1 MKVMTSKTEARGLQS
16 RTEVRQTV
24 AQMAAPNFKDSVPED
39 SPGQVMIFPRANS
52 YFAPCKLGLCSV
64 QTRTLLWVKSRFASG
79 KLLARRVLLLLTLFV
94 MSVGSA
100 WGDPTFQEEG
110 SISVSKD
117 GGTFYLGTPSSGMS
131 FNVLEKIGGSSQ
143 LLADINEALGST
155 VYTNIDDLWKNI
167 YVRWIGIQGD
177 GNVAKIVGNNYIYYS
192 NEAWNFAGVGDY
204 ASAFRTLSEKFFYTY
219 YYGPDQIYWN
229 PGWWGKDTF
238 ENDLFGLTWFYNGYA
253 SNLSDA
259 KIVCYVS
266 TIDQVGATKGND
278 HGQGSFSTEGTLLVK
293 YTFLAKKKPDTFSG
307 KLKSGGQA
315 LSGGSVVGTADKL
328 NASDVSATLDFS
340 AALAQASSSTYVR
353 FYLEKD
359 GEAVD
364 PTGKLT
370 VTGGTAGPD
379 KEHGFYIYK
388 SGGLSST
395 DVDNDVTLELTAGEY
410 EDYQVVAVFGSGEPS
425 GDPLH
430 EVDWDLQYKYTFEY
444 PFKGDASSA
453 TVVEKTFSITESKKT
468 QTLTMAYDIANN
480 KITLK
485 DGSDNTIGEV
495 NVDASTFWS
504 AYGSAL
510 SGSQPF
516 YVRWFLQDKSGAEA
530 TSLASAGAIVD
541 GGSSLYAAPAK
552 DRYGLYFSTTNGTN
566 ALNDIMKIK
575 VDGSKVSDLAKYDL
589 VCTIATD
596 LTGEVFDVS
605 SKLTH
610 EPNAMVLKYVLKF
623 EDAEWAG
630 TLAPGVKPH
639 SKEVLIPTASTT
651 EIDVPLSDSF
661 AKILS
666 ENISKTPTGLD
677 DNFHIRWYVEKLNG
691 SVYEMVPN
699 SEDMLTPIVA
709 TRYHKTKAG
718 YGVYWNTQTAFNSY
732 SQDQHNII
740 PNDYAT
746 KSTIEVK
753 ELLNIHFTKPIA
765 DEWSEY
771 RLVAVMT
778 KDLTGAVAAPTTGE
792 RELDKEPTTLDIVYY
807 FKFFVE
813 DEFQFVH
820 DKGASGRD
828 YITAADDS
836 RIAGTVQQYNW
847 DNDTSTKE
855 AVSGDVRQG
864 VHTVEYNIYV
874 DPSSSKPIPLKLPFQ
889 NYFLTGNNLEPLAYI
904 RWYDW
909 TTDMGSDKLSA
920 VGTWIENTDVKTKER
935 GLFMLNNSL
944 NGQSPCH
951 NRVGVKFNPSGI
963 TGTVVI
969 ACDVSKY
976 YDGIYQGSHN
986 DERTDFAGL
995 KKPYL
1000 MHEPTLSTRYIFNIR
1015 PASVIADRIKTG
1027 AAKFAINDSHKFEL
1041 AEDYGRVAVAIKDA
1055 NTSFSVRTNSP
1066 QLTDYYVYDASDG
1079 LVNCTKVAWDAYL
1092 EDENGLWK
1100 RQIALVGNSENRIQ
1114 SFTVSQLSGDY
1125 QLVTDGS
1132 QAKTVTAGNGMRFHL
1147 VASLG
1152 DGTTMVPAVHYEM
1165 NLQTAPAYAISNLPL
1180 ERTAEYLENNMTLQ
1194 STLNFD
1200 ERLGLTTSIASQSVN
1215 HTSEPFLWNEAEYG
1229 FCYPQVDEYRIWTNG
1244 TSDYSGI
1251 SAIHG
1256 DYMLLKSM
1264 NATGFSE
1271 SDVTHDYKYHWY
1283 INKPTLYDYTKTHGS
1298 GEYGTFL
1305 YVDASDESRTITKLN
1320 FTADLCAGSE
1330 LCFTAAIAN
1339 MTNGDKKP
1347 QVMATVYAVDG
1358 TGNKT
1363 RVVSFLS
1370 SDLSKTVTGK
1380 YSDGEW
1386 DQFYG
1391 RIAIPS
1397 GINLS
1402 GVDHYE
1408 VDIDNY
1414 ALNTD
1419 GADYCLDEIKFYTST
1434 GKMTVEQ
1441 TGGMCLDEDLALTTS
1456 MTAELLE
1463 SKMQTLSSTP
1473 TKIYYRIFK
1482 RTSAEGVTPVT
1493 YEPYDDSSIYNNGG
1507 KDYGETTACKAVL
1520 NTDGTLDNS
1529 TTEKTTQNA
1538 GYYVENGV
1546 LRFKIVDNKVFNLPQ
1561 GDYFFALTN
1570 VLPFT
1575 GTPSTALTEW
1585 ANPNDACDV
1594 FSNFFVP
1601 RKLTVDFSSGG
1612 SPVSNVIGSGCGGGT
1627 PSVTDYKIILKVPD
1641 TSEASG
1647 FKLYDS
1653 DTEGITFT
1661 FYTGSSAIEALTNA
1675 KNTTSPISSG
1685 TSTLTYSGLTAGTN
1699 YFVAVPSKTTLS
1711 DSKTICNYIPFTI
1724 VVSGTSGGP
1733 VLELGFSDV
1742 TYPSNYKRVIR
1753 VGLEQLTNLAGGYLL
1768 HVPVHSFKDKNQAT
1782 TNSIVFDNANL
1793 TLSAT
1798 SDPTVTVSNQ
1808 TVATLQNVGSA
1819 TRPTVNSSIS
1829 YLSVKFPA
1837 TPGVTFHEGYEYTLH
1852 TVYYDVTDD
1861 NGSGN
1866 KNTDACS
1873 DDMWLVIKVVPKY
1886 VTWNKKTATDGD
1898 NWNNDDNWTR
1908 SLVAE
1913 LYKESTNTDAWQNN
1927 ETING
1932 SLSNANTN
1940 YVPMKFTYVTLPTG
1954 DKAPNLINLA
1964 TGSNGLY
1971 NNIGTDATANIQYDM
1986 MVRYGTYTT
1995 EDDGTNVDGDKC
2007 KDHGISGSVYDCE
2020 KFRSNVCK
2028 EIYFKP
2034 ESELINQQYLR
2045 YEKAWV
2051 EKELTTNSWTLMATP
2066 LKGTFAGDMYVPI
2079 SNGRQETEAFQNI
2092 TFGATNSRTQYP
2104 MYQRSWGI
2112 VFDSNVYVVK
2122 NDLRADSYSANLS
2135 HSDVTES
2142 TFASWGHTFN
2152 DVTVPYT
2159 TRTAFSI
2166 RAHRKTLA
2174 QKALIRLPKND
2185 GTYNYFDY
2193 SDTSKDHATNAS
2205 IKTVDKTPSQ
2215 IGKLLV
2221 DREGLTSGG
2230 FSLDLS
2236 KAQKVGDYYLIGNPY
2251 MASIDFNV
2259 FKTINS
2265 GITACWTYEGSTPT
2279 SMTNGI
2285 IRPLQGFFVKKD
2297 GASTATSIEFTPAM
2311 MTDGNHYTPSSGTR
2325 PRLMMRASN
2334 GEVSS
2339 TATIELSE
2347 KASAEYVGAEDVETL
2362 FDSNLSDVP
2371 MVFTVAGKQ
2380 AVSIDQRPEIDVVSF
2395 GVSCAES
2402 DDLVEVTVDDSELA
2416 LSDGQLYVVD
2426 AVTGDVT
2433 AVGEGGSV
2441 MVQPNDYGRYF
2452 LTTRGDLTAV
2462 TGVETNG
2469 GIVVSVRGSLVTVK
2483 AGEALTSVRALT
2495 TGGATVYSEADCG
2508 PEMSF
2513 RLSQSGVYIIE
2524 AQTAEAGKTVKI
2536 VVKN

>member
-1 MKVMTSKTEARGLQS
+1 MKQSVDLMNSMKLMNSRHSNTTTTTTS
-16 RTEVRQTV
+16 
-24 AQMAAPNFKDSVPED
+24 
-39 SPGQVMIFPRANS
+39 
-52 YFAPCKLGLCSV
+52 
-64 QTRTLLWVKSRFASG
+64 
-79 KLLARRVLLLLTLFV
+79 LARRALLLLTLFV

-315 LSGGSVVGTADKL
+315 LSGGAVVGKADQL
-328 NASDVSATLDFS
+328 TTSATSATLATLDFS

-453 TVVEKTFSITESKKT
+453 TEVEKTFTMTESKKN
-468 QTLTMAYDIANN
+468 QTLTMEFDIAND

-485 DGSDNTIGEV
+485 DDSDNELGTAT
-495 NVDASTFWS
+495 VDASSFWS
-504 AYGSAL
+504 AIGSSL

-566 ALNDIMKIK
+566 ALNDIMKIN
-575 VDGSKVSDLAKYDL
+575 VNGSKVSDLAKYDL

-630 TLAPGVKPH
+630 TIAVDAKTH

-661 AKILS
+661 TKILS
-666 ENISKTPTGLD
+666 ENGSRTPTGLAHD
-677 DNFHIRWYVEKLNG
+677 PNEFHIRWYVEKSDG
-691 SVYEMVPN
+691 SNYIAISNP
-699 SEDMLTPIVA
+699 EDLLSTVTVSNEGNA
-709 TRYHKTKAG
+709 TQRHKTKAG
-718 YGVYWNTQTAFNSY
+718 YGIYWSSLTNYDASNNHY
-732 SQDQHNII
+732 NPIAGD
-740 PNDYAT
+740 AT
-746 KSTIEVK
+746 SNKSTDDVK
-753 ELLNIHFTKPIA
+753 KLLNIHFTKPSA

-855 AVSGDVRQG
+855 TVSGDVRQG

-874 DPSSSKPIPLKLPFQ
+874 DPSSTTPVRLKLPFQ
-889 NYFLTGNNLEPLAYI
+889 NYFGTGNNLEPLAYI

-909 TTDMGSDKLSA
+909 TTDMGSDKLTA
-920 VGTWIENTDVKTKER
+920 VGTWLENTDVKTKER

-944 NGQSPCH
+944 NGQSPYH
-951 NRVGVKFNPSGI
+951 DRVGVTFNPYGI
-963 TGTVVI
+963 TGTIVI

-976 YDGIYQGSHN
+976 YDGIYQGSAN
-986 DERTDFAGL
+986 DSRTDFTGL

-1015 PASVIADRIKTG
+1015 PASVIADLIKTG
-1027 AAKFAINDSHKFEL
+1027 ADKFAVNDEHKFEL
-1041 AEDYGRVAVAIKDA
+1041 AEDNGRVAVAIKDA
-1055 NTSFSVRTNSP
+1055 STSFSVRTNSP
-1066 QLTDYYVYDASDG
+1066 QLTDYYVYDVSDG
-1079 LVNCTKVAWDAYL
+1079 LVNCTKVTWEAYL
-1092 EDENGLWK
+1092 EDEGGLWK
-1100 RQIALVGNSENRIQ
+1100 RKVALVGNGTDRIS
-1114 SFTVSQLSGDY
+1114 SFTVSQLSGNY
-1125 QLVTDGS
+1125 ELVTDNTQTKS
-1132 QAKTVTAGNGMRFHL
+1132 VTAGNGMRFHL

-1152 DGTTMVPAVHYEM
+1152 DGTTMVPTVHYEM
-1165 NLQTAPAYAISNLPL
+1165 NLQEAPAYAISNLPL

-1200 ERLGLTTSIASQSVN
+1200 ERLGLTSTIASQSVN
-1215 HTSEPFLWNEAEYG
+1215 HTSNPFLWDEAEYG
-1229 FCYPQVDEYRIWTNG
+1229 FCYPQIDEYRIWTLVSG
-1244 TSDYSGI
+1244 DYSGL

-1264 NATGFSE
+1264 NAPYISE
-1271 SDVTHDYKYHWY
+1271 KDATYDYKYHWY
-1283 INKPTLYDYTKTHGS
+1283 ISSPTLYDYTKTHGS

-1330 LCFTAAIAN
+1330 LCFTGVIAN
-1339 MTNGDKKP
+1339 MTDGDKKP

-1358 TGNKT
+1358 AGDKT

-1370 SDLSKTVTGK
+1370 SDLSTTVTGSS

-1386 DQFYG
+1386 NQFYG

-1441 TGGMCLDEDLALTTS
+1441 TGGMCLDDNLALTAS

-1463 SKMQTLSSTP
+1463 HKIPTLSSTP
-1473 TKIYYRIFK
+1473 TKIYYRVFK

-1493 YEPYDDSSIYNNGG
+1493 YEPYDDSFIYNNGG

-1520 NTDGTLDNS
+1520 NSDGSLDNS
-1529 TTEKTTQNA
+1529 TPEKTEQNK
-1538 GYYVENGV
+1538 GYYIEKGV
-1546 LRFKIVDNKVFNLPQ
+1546 LRFKVIDNKVFNLPQ

-1575 GTPSTALTEW
+1575 GTPTTALSDW

-1601 RKLTVDFSSGG
+1601 RKMGISFTKAGFV
-1612 SPVSNVIGSGCGGGT
+1612 VSNVIGAGCGGGT
-1627 PSVTDYKIILKVPD
+1627 PSVSDYKVMLKVPD
-1641 TSEASG
+1641 ATEASG
-1647 FKLYDS
+1647 FKTYDS
-1653 DTEGITFT
+1653 QTEGVTFT
-1661 FYTGSSAIEALTNA
+1661 FYKGSTAAEALTNA
-1675 KNTTSPISSG
+1675 QNTTGAISSG
-1685 TSTLTYSGLTAGTN
+1685 TYTITYSPLSVGTN

-1711 DSKTICNYIPFTI
+1711 DSKTICTYIPFTFI
-1724 VVSGTSGGP
+1724 VTNAGP
-1733 VLELGFSDV
+1733 ALELGFNDV
-1742 TYPSNYKRVIR
+1742 TYPSGYERVVRI
-1753 VGLEQLTNLAGGYLL
+1753 GKEQLDNLKSNSYIL
-1768 HVPVHSFKDKNQAT
+1768 HVPVQSFKDKNGNTANDILLEDHFTLYGT
-1782 TNSIVFDNANL
+1782 TDPLIAKAAGKTYEVETTTTKVAEFVNTKDSKPIVNTTYMYLPLNFANNA
-1793 TLSAT
+1793 
-1798 SDPTVTVSNQ
+1798 
-1808 TVATLQNVGSA
+1808 
-1819 TRPTVNSSIS
+1819 
-1829 YLSVKFPA
+1829 
-1837 TPGVTFHEGYEYTLH
+1837 VTFHEGFEYKIH
-1852 TVYYDVTDD
+1852 TTFCDV
-1861 NGSGN
+1861 N
-1866 KNTDACS
+1866 DAS
-1873 DDMWLVIKVVPKY
+1873 DAGACHPDLYLIIKVVPEY
-1886 VTWNKKTATDGD
+1886 VTWNDEGTTVTPNTNVGT
-1898 NWNNDDNWTR
+1898 NWSNDANWSR
-1908 SLVAE
+1908 SSKAE
-1913 LYKESTNTDAWQNN
+1913 LYSTTYQDNTD
-1927 ETING
+1927 INA
-1932 SLSNANTN
+1932 SLTPTPAT
-1940 YVPMKFTYVTLPTG
+1940 YVPMKFTYVTIPTG
-1954 DKAPNLINLA
+1954 NVAPKLINLA
-1964 TGSNGLY
+1964 KGTDGIY
-1971 NNIGTDATANIQYDM
+1971 NNIGTGATSNIQYDM
-1986 MVRYGTYTT
+1986 MVKVENECG
-1995 EDDGTNVDGDKC
+1995 
-2007 KDHGISGSVYDCE
+2007 HSISGDIYDCE
-2020 KFRSNVCK
+2020 KFYSNICK

-2034 ESELINQQYLR
+2034 SAELINQQYLT

-2051 EKELTTNSWTLMATP
+2051 EKEMTSNTWYLMSTP
-2066 LKGTFAGDMYVPI
+2066 LRDTYAGDMFVPL
-2079 SNGRQETEAFQNI
+2079 SATATKNGRQETEAFQAI
-2092 TFGATNSRTQYP
+2092 TFPDQADATYSRTKYP
-2104 MYQRSWGI
+2104 FYQHSWGNTFGST
-2112 VFDSNVYVVK
+2112 VRVASNDNYRT
-2122 NDLRADSYSANLS
+2122 DYSAKLQS
-2135 HSDVTES
+2135 SAVTE
-2142 TFASWGHTFN
+2142 TAFANWGHSFN
-2152 DVTVPYT
+2152 DVQEPYT
-2159 TRTAFSI
+2159 TRTAFAI
-2166 RAHRKTLA
+2166 RAHKKTQGTA
-2174 QKALIRLPKND
+2174 ALIRLPKTNT
-2185 GTYNYFDY
+2185 TYNYFDWK
-2193 SDTSKDHATNAS
+2193 DTNP
-2205 IKTVDKTPSQ
+2205 TVDPKTSGVKT
-2215 IGKLLV
+2215 ITKDGYGKLLV
-2221 DREGLTSGG
+2221 DKDQNATQFEVAVATLQSVGG
-2230 FSLDLS
+2230 YVL
-2236 KAQKVGDYYLIGNPY
+2236 VGNPY
-2251 MASIDFNV
+2251 MASIDMTSFL
-2259 FKTINS
+2259 TANS
-2265 GITACWTYEGSTPT
+2265 LAGYWTYEGSAVTA
-2279 SMTNGI
+2279 MTDGK
-2285 IRPLQGFFVKKD
+2285 IRPLQGFFVKKES
-2297 GASTATSIEFTPAM
+2297 GNITFTPAM
-2311 MTDGNHYTPSSGTR
+2311 MVDGNHATDTPAPSREFTMTASSNRGQSA
-2325 PRLMMRASN
+2325 ASVSV
-2334 GEVSS
+2334 GE
-2339 TATIELSE
+2339 EE
-2347 KASAEYVGAEDVETL
+2347 KSVETL
-2362 FDSNLSDVP
+2362 FDSNLTDVP
-2371 MVFTVAGKQ
+2371 MVYTVADGQ
-2380 AVSIDQRPEIDVVSF
+2380 AVSINQVKELSKPIAF
-2395 GVSCAES
+2395 GVTCTASNEMVDVTFS
-2402 DDLVEVTVDDSELA
+2402 DIEKLTSGEV
-2416 LSDGQLYVVD
+2416 YVVD
-2426 AVTGDVT
+2426 AVDGTSQQIYEGDSF
-2433 AVGEGGSV
+2433 A
-2441 MVQPNDYGRYF
+2441 VQPNDYGRYF
-2452 LTTRGDLTAV
+2452 LTFTGGSATGIEETASAQQ
-2462 TGVETNG
+2462 
-2469 GIVVSVRGSLVTVK
+2469 GIVVSVRGREVTVTS
-2483 AGEALTSVRALT
+2483 GEDISQIQAVSLNGSTIYQNNSCGNSVTFMLHA
-2495 TGGATVYSEADCG
+2495 
-2508 PEMSF
+2508 
-2513 RLSQSGVYIIE
+2513 GVYVIQ
-2524 AQTAEAGKTVKI
+2524 AKNTAGVQQNVKI
-2536 VVKN
+2536 FVK

>member
-1 MKVMTSKTEARGLQS
+1 MKQSVDLMNSMKLMNSRHSNTTTTTTS
-16 RTEVRQTV
+16 
-24 AQMAAPNFKDSVPED
+24 
-39 SPGQVMIFPRANS
+39 
-52 YFAPCKLGLCSV
+52 
-64 QTRTLLWVKSRFASG
+64 
-79 KLLARRVLLLLTLFV
+79 LARRALLLLSFLV

-100 WGDPTFQEEG
+100 WGQTFNEPV
-110 SISVSKD
+110 SVIKD
-117 GGTFYLGTPSSGMS
+117 GEVYYLGNPVSGMS
-131 FNVLEKIGGSSQ
+131 FNVIDKIGGSDK
-143 LLADINEALGST
+143 LLTDINEALASQGATALSK
-155 VYTNIDDLWKNI
+155 IDDLWQNLYI
-167 YVRWIGIQGD
+167 RWTGYTNSGT
-177 GNVAKIVGNNYIYYS
+177 VAGNNQYS
-192 NEAWNFAGVGDY
+192 VSGDTWAIQY
-204 ASAFRTLSEKFFYTY
+204 DGTKSYPYDVKSNNLYTWYQGLGWY
-219 YYGPDQIYWN
+219 YYNNGS
-229 PGWWGKDTF
+229 GWPTTFDKDIFTVKWSF
-238 ENDLFGLTWFYNGYA
+238 ANTDV
-253 SNLSDA
+253 SNA
-259 KIVCYVS
+259 TIVCYIS
-266 TIDQVGATKGND
+266 TLAQVGATPGGQWGNS
-278 HGQGSFSTEGTLLVK
+278 GGSFSTEGTVLLK
-293 YTFLAKKKPDTFSG
+293 YTFKAGKKPDTFSG

-315 LSGGSVVGTADKL
+315 LSGGAVVGKADQL
-328 NASDVSATLDFS
+328 TTSATSATLDFS

-453 TVVEKTFSITESKKT
+453 TEVEKTFTMTESKKN
-468 QTLTMAYDIANN
+468 QTLTMEFDIAND

-485 DGSDNTIGEV
+485 DDSDNELGTATI
-495 NVDASTFWS
+495 DASSFWS
-504 AYGSAL
+504 AIGSSL

-541 GGSSLYAAPAK
+541 GGSGLYEAPAK
-552 DRYGLYFSTTNGTN
+552 NRYGLYFSTTNGTN
-566 ALNDIMKIK
+566 ALNNIMKIM

-596 LTGEVFDVS
+596 LTGETFDGS

-630 TLAPGVKPH
+630 TIAVDAKTH

-661 AKILS
+661 TKILS
-666 ENISKTPTGLD
+666 ENGSRTPTGLD
-677 DNFHIRWYVEKLNG
+677 DNFHLRWYVEKLNG
-691 SVYEMVPN
+691 SIYEKVPN

-732 SQDQHNII
+732 SLDQHNII

-855 AVSGDVRQG
+855 TVSGDVRQG

-874 DPSSSKPIPLKLPFQ
+874 DPSSTTPVRLKLPFQ
-889 NYFLTGNNLEPLAYI
+889 NYFGTGNNLEPLAYI

-909 TTDMGSDKLSA
+909 TTDMGSDKLTA
-920 VGTWIENTDVKTKER
+920 VGTWLENTDVKTKER

-944 NGQSPCH
+944 NGQSPYH
-951 NRVGVKFNPSGI
+951 DRVGVTFNPYGI
-963 TGTVVI
+963 TGTIVI

-976 YDGIYQGSHN
+976 YDGIYQGSAN
-986 DERTDFAGL
+986 DSRTDFTGL

-1015 PASVIADRIKTG
+1015 PASVIADLIKTG
-1027 AAKFAINDSHKFEL
+1027 ADKFAVNDEHKFEL
-1041 AEDYGRVAVAIKDA
+1041 AEDNGRVAVAIKDA
-1055 NTSFSVRTNSP
+1055 STSFSVRTNSP
-1066 QLTDYYVYDASDG
+1066 QLTDYYVYDVSDG
-1079 LVNCTKVAWDAYL
+1079 LVNCTKVTWEAYL
-1092 EDENGLWK
+1092 EDESGLWK
-1100 RQIALVGNSENRIQ
+1100 RQVALVGSSENRIQ

-1132 QAKTVTAGNGMRFHL
+1132 QTKTVTAGNGMRFHL

-1152 DGTTMVPAVHYEM
+1152 DGTTMVPVVHYEM

-1200 ERLGLTTSIASQSVN
+1200 ERLGLTSTIASQSVN
-1215 HTSEPFLWNEAEYG
+1215 HTSNPFLWDEAEYG
-1229 FCYPQVDEYRIWTNG
+1229 FCYPQIDEYRVWTQVDG
-1244 TSDYSGI
+1244 DYSGI
-1251 SAIHG
+1251 SSIHG

-1264 NATGFSE
+1264 NDASI
-1271 SDVTHDYKYHWY
+1271 SKNNATHDYKYHWY
-1283 INKPTLYDYTKTHGS
+1283 ISSPTLYDYTKKHGS

-1330 LCFTAAIAN
+1330 LCFTGVIAN
-1339 MTNGDKKP
+1339 MTDGNMKP

-1358 TGNKT
+1358 SGNKT

-1370 SDLSKTVTGK
+1370 SDLSTTVTGSYK
-1380 YSDGEW
+1380 NGEW
-1386 DQFYG
+1386 NQFYG

-1441 TGGMCLDEDLALTTS
+1441 TGGMCLDDNLALTAS

-1463 SKMQTLSSTP
+1463 HKILTLSSTP
-1473 TKIYYRIFK
+1473 TKIYYRVFK
-1482 RTSAEGVTPVT
+1482 RTSAEGVAPVT

-1520 NTDGTLDNS
+1520 NSDGSLDNS
-1529 TTEKTTQNA
+1529 TAEKTEQNK
-1538 GYYVENGV
+1538 GYYIEKGV
-1546 LRFKIVDNKVFNLPQ
+1546 LRFKVIDNKVFNLPQ

-1575 GTPSTALTEW
+1575 GTPTTALSDW

-1601 RKLTVDFSSGG
+1601 RKMGISFTKAGFV
-1612 SPVSNVIGSGCGGGT
+1612 VSNVIGAGCGGGT
-1627 PSVTDYKIILKVPD
+1627 PSVSDYKVMLKVPD
-1641 TSEASG
+1641 ASEASG
-1647 FKLYDS
+1647 FKTYDS
-1653 DTEGITFT
+1653 ETEGVTFT
-1661 FYTGSSAIEALTNA
+1661 FYTGSTAAEALTKA
-1675 KNTTSPISSG
+1675 KNATEPPISSG
-1685 TSTLTYSGLTAGTN
+1685 TYTITYSPLSVGTN

-1711 DSKTICNYIPFTI
+1711 DSKTICTYIPFTFI
-1724 VVSGTSGGP
+1724 VTNAGP
-1733 VLELGFSDV
+1733 ALELGFNDV
-1742 TYPSNYKRVIR
+1742 TYPSGYERVVRI
-1753 VGLEQLTNLAGGYLL
+1753 GKEQLDNLKSNSYIL
-1768 HVPVHSFKDKNQAT
+1768 HVPVQSFKDKNGNTANDILLEDHFTLYGT
-1782 TNSIVFDNANL
+1782 TDPLIAKAAGKTYEVETTTTKVAEFVNTKDSKPIVNTTYMYLPLNFANNA
-1793 TLSAT
+1793 
-1798 SDPTVTVSNQ
+1798 
-1808 TVATLQNVGSA
+1808 
-1819 TRPTVNSSIS
+1819 
-1829 YLSVKFPA
+1829 
-1837 TPGVTFHEGYEYTLH
+1837 VTFHEGFEYKIH
-1852 TVYYDVTDD
+1852 TTFCDV
-1861 NGSGN
+1861 N
-1866 KNTDACS
+1866 DAS
-1873 DDMWLVIKVVPKY
+1873 DAGACHPDLYLIIKVVPEY
-1886 VTWNKKTATDGD
+1886 VTWNDEGTTVTPNTNVGT
-1898 NWNNDDNWTR
+1898 NWSNDANWSR
-1908 SLVAE
+1908 SSKAE
-1913 LYKESTNTDAWQNN
+1913 LYSTTYQDNTD
-1927 ETING
+1927 INA
-1932 SLSNANTN
+1932 SLTPTPAT
-1940 YVPMKFTYVTLPTG
+1940 YVPMKFTYVTIPTG
-1954 DKAPNLINLA
+1954 NVAPKLINLA
-1964 TGSNGLY
+1964 KGTDGIY
-1971 NNIGTDATANIQYDM
+1971 NNIGTGATSNIQYDM
-1986 MVRYGTYTT
+1986 MVKVENECG
-1995 EDDGTNVDGDKC
+1995 
-2007 KDHGISGSVYDCE
+2007 HSISGDIYDCE
-2020 KFRSNVCK
+2020 KFYSNICK

-2034 ESELINQQYLR
+2034 SAELINQQYLT

-2051 EKELTTNSWTLMATP
+2051 EKEMTSNTWYLMSTP
-2066 LKGTFAGDMYVPI
+2066 LRDTYAGDMFVPL
-2079 SNGRQETEAFQNI
+2079 SATATKNGRQETEAFQAI
-2092 TFGATNSRTQYP
+2092 TFPDQADATYSRTKYP
-2104 MYQRSWGI
+2104 FYQHSWGSTFGST
-2112 VFDSNVYVVK
+2112 VRVASNDNYRT
-2122 NDLRADSYSANLS
+2122 DYSAKLQS
-2135 HSDVTES
+2135 SAVTE
-2142 TFASWGHTFN
+2142 TAFANWGHSFN
-2152 DVTVPYT
+2152 DVQEPYT
-2159 TRTAFSI
+2159 TRTAFAI
-2166 RAHRKTLA
+2166 RAHKKTQGTA
-2174 QKALIRLPKND
+2174 ALIRLPKTNT
-2185 GTYNYFDY
+2185 TYNYFDWK
-2193 SDTSKDHATNAS
+2193 DTNPTVDPKTSGV
-2205 IKTVDKTPSQ
+2205 KTVTKDGY
-2215 IGKLLV
+2215 GKLLV
-2221 DREGLTSGG
+2221 D
-2230 FSLDLS
+2230 
-2236 KAQKVGDYYLIGNPY
+2236 KAQNATQFEVDVATLQSVDGYVLVGNPY
-2251 MASIDFNV
+2251 MASIDMTSFLSA
-2259 FKTINS
+2259 NS
-2265 GITACWTYEGSTPT
+2265 LTGYWTYEGSAVTA
-2279 SMTNGI
+2279 MTDGK
-2285 IRPLQGFFVKKD
+2285 IRPLQGFFVKKES
-2297 GASTATSIEFTPAM
+2297 GNITFTPAM
-2311 MTDGNHYTPSSGTR
+2311 MVDGNHATDTPAPSREFTLTASSNRGQSA
-2325 PRLMMRASN
+2325 ASVSV
-2334 GEVSS
+2334 GE
-2339 TATIELSE
+2339 EE
-2347 KASAEYVGAEDVETL
+2347 KSVETL
-2362 FDSNLSDVP
+2362 FDSNLTDVP
-2371 MVFTVAGKQ
+2371 MVYTVADGQ
-2380 AVSIDQRPEIDVVSF
+2380 AVSINQVKELSKPIAF
-2395 GVSCAES
+2395 GVTCTASNEMVDVTFS
-2402 DDLVEVTVDDSELA
+2402 DIEKLTSGEVF
-2416 LSDGQLYVVD
+2416 VVD
-2426 AVTGDVT
+2426 AVDGKTQQIYEGDT
-2433 AVGEGGSV
+2433 FSI
-2441 MVQPNDYGRYF
+2441 QPNDYGRYF
-2452 LTTRGDLTAV
+2452 LTFAGGT
-2462 TGVETNG
+2462 TGVEEVADVQK
-2469 GIVVSVRGSLVTVK
+2469 GIVISVRGKEVIVTSTE
-2483 AGEALTSVRALT
+2483 GISQVRALSLN
-2495 TGGATVYSEADCG
+2495 GATIYQDGACG
-2508 PEMSF
+2508 TFTSF
-2513 RLSQSGVYIIE
+2513 TLAGGVYIIK
-2524 AQTAEAGKTVKI
+2524 AENSVGKQQIAKIIVK
-2536 VVKN
+2536 